1 MDGPHG
7 PPDPTQSQ
15 ILTTSSSPTSRLVS
29 PPAPRQLRPLPD
41 ALVSHRMLRALAGLK
56 TPSVWRF
63 FWPEISVQKC
73 FGNL

>member
-1 MDGPHG
+1 MDGSHG

-15 ILTTSSSPTSRLVS
+15 ILPDFTSRLASRASSAAHV
-29 PPAPRQLRPLPD
+29 PD
-41 ALVSHRMLRALAGLK
+41 ALVSDASCPLAGLK

>member
-41 ALVSHRMLRALAGLK
+41 ALVSDASCPLAGLK